1 MIRIAIVEDEVRER
15 AHLRDCL
22 AYMAEK
28 ERLEF
33 DIVEFGSGEAFLG
46 GYQPVYDIVLMDI
59 ELPGIN
65 GMETA
70 KALRRLDSFVL
81 LVFVTNMVQY
91 AVSGYEVDALNYILK
106 PVNRFD
112 FALKMNKAISRTA
125 KRTEKSVQ
133 IRAGKDLYMLPVAAI
148 RYLEVDGHYI
158 VYHTTEGDYSEYI
171 TLKEAEK
178 KLDKPYFVRC
188 NRCYLVNLKYVERL
202 DKGLCVVGGHC
213 LAVSRPRQKSFMMEL
228 TRYVTGGRA

>member
-1 MIRIAIVEDEVRER
+1 MIRIAIVEDERRER

-28 ERLEF
+28 EQLEF
-33 DIVEFGSGEAFLG
+33 DIVEFGSGEEFLG

-133 IRAGKDLYMLPVAAI
+133 MRAGKDLYMLPVAAI

-171 TLKEAEK
+171 TRKEAEK
-178 KLDKPYFVRC
+178 KLNKPYFVRC
-188 NRCYLVNLKYVERL
+188 NRCYLVNLKYVSAVR
-202 DKGLCVVGGHC
+202 DDVVQVGRDELLISRPQKKAFLNA
-213 LAVSRPRQKSFMMEL
+213 LAVFI
-228 TRYVTGGRA
+228 GGVN

>member
-1 MIRIAIVEDEVRER
+1 MIRIAIVEDERRER

-28 ERLEF
+28 EQLEF
-33 DIVEFGSGEAFLG
+33 DIVEFGSGEEFLG

-178 KLDKPYFVRC
+178 KLNKPYFVRC
-188 NRCYLVNLKYVERL
+188 NRCYLVNLKYVSAVR
-202 DKGLCVVGGHC
+202 DDVVQVGRDELLISRPQKKAFLNA
-213 LAVSRPRQKSFMMEL
+213 LAVFI
-228 TRYVTGGRA
+228 GGVN

>member
-1 MIRIAIVEDEVRER
+1 MIRIAIVEDERRER

-28 ERLEF
+28 EQLEF

-59 ELPGIN
+59 ELPSIN

-133 IRAGKDLYMLPVAAI
+133 MRAGKDLYMLPVAAI

-188 NRCYLVNLKYVERL
+188 NRCYLVNLKYVAAVR
-202 DKGLCVVGGHC
+202 DDVVQVGRDELLISRPQKKAFLNA
-213 LAVSRPRQKSFMMEL
+213 LAVFI
-228 TRYVTGGRA
+228 GGVN

>member
-1 MIRIAIVEDEVRER
+1 MIRIAIVEDERRER

-28 ERLEF
+28 EQLEF
-33 DIVEFGSGEAFLG
+33 DIVEFGSGEEFLG

-70 KALRRLDSFVL
+70 MALRRMDAFVL

-91 AVSGYEVDALNYILK
+91 AVSGYKVDALNYILK

-112 FALKMNKAISRTA
+112 FALKMNKAISRTT
-125 KRTEKSVQ
+125 KRTEESIQ
-133 IRAGKDLYMLPVAAI
+133 IRTGKDLYMLPVAAI

-178 KLDKPYFVRC
+178 KLNKPYFVRC
-188 NRCYLVNLKYVERL
+188 NRCYLVNLKYVSAVR
-202 DKGLCVVGGHC
+202 DDVVQVGRDELLISRPQKKAFLNA
-213 LAVSRPRQKSFMMEL
+213 LAVFI
-228 TRYVTGGRA
+228 GGVN

>member
-22 AYMAEK
+22 TYMAEK
-28 ERLEF
+28 ERFEF

-125 KRTEKSVQ
+125 KRTEESVQ

-188 NRCYLVNLKYVERL
+188 NRCYLVNLKYVAAVR
-202 DKGLCVVGGHC
+202 DDVVQVGRDELLISRPQKKAFLNA
-213 LAVSRPRQKSFMMEL
+213 LAVFI
-228 TRYVTGGRA
+228 GGVN

>member
-59 ELPGIN
+59 ELPSIN

-125 KRTEKSVQ
+125 KRTEESVQ

-188 NRCYLVNLKYVERL
+188 NRCYLVNLKYVAAVR
-202 DKGLCVVGGHC
+202 DDVVQVGRDELLISRPQKKAFLNA
-213 LAVSRPRQKSFMMEL
+213 LAVFI
-228 TRYVTGGRA
+228 GGVN

>member
-1 MIRIAIVEDEVRER
+1 MIRIAIVEDEMRER

-22 AYMAEK
+22 AYMAQK
-28 ERLEF
+28 EALEF
-33 DIVEFGSGEAFLG
+33 DIVEFASGEEFLG

-59 ELPGIN
+59 ELPGMN
-65 GMETA
+65 GMEA
-70 KALRRLDSFVL
+70 ARALRRMDAFVL

-125 KRTEKSVQ
+125 KRTDESVQ
-133 IRAGKDLYMLPVAAI
+133 IRAAKEIFTLPIAAI
-148 RYLEVDGHYI
+148 KYLEVEGHYI
-158 VYHTTEGDYSEYI
+158 VYHTTEGNFTEYI

-188 NRCYLVNLKYVERL
+188 NRCYLVNLKYVSAVR
-202 DKGLCVVGGHC
+202 DDVVLVGREELLISRPQKKVFLNA
-213 LAVSRPRQKSFMMEL
+213 LAVFI
-228 TRYVTGGRA
+228 GGVN

>member
-1 MIRIAIVEDEVRER
+1 
-15 AHLRDCL
+15 
-22 AYMAEK
+22 MAEK
-28 ERLEF
+28 EQLEF
-33 DIVEFGSGEAFLG
+33 DIVEFGSGEEFLG

-188 NRCYLVNLKYVERL
+188 NRCYLVNLKYVAAVR
-202 DKGLCVVGGHC
+202 DDVVQVGRDELLISRPQKKAFLNA
-213 LAVSRPRQKSFMMEL
+213 LAVFI
-228 TRYVTGGRA
+228 GGVN

>member
-1 MIRIAIVEDEVRER
+1 MIRIAIVEDERRER

-28 ERLEF
+28 EQLEF
-33 DIVEFGSGEAFLG
+33 DIVEFGSGEEFLG

-133 IRAGKDLYMLPVAAI
+133 MRAGKDLYMLPVAAI

-178 KLDKPYFVRC
+178 KLNKPYFVRC
-188 NRCYLVNLKYVERL
+188 NRCYLVNLKYVSAVR
-202 DKGLCVVGGHC
+202 DDVVQVGRDELLISRPQKKAFLNA
-213 LAVSRPRQKSFMMEL
+213 LAVFI
-228 TRYVTGGRA
+228 GGVN

>member
-125 KRTEKSVQ
+125 KRTEESVQ

-178 KLDKPYFVRC
+178 KLNKPYFVRC
-188 NRCYLVNLKYVERL
+188 NRCYLVNLKYVSDVR
-202 DKGLCVVGGHC
+202 DDVVQVGRDELLISRPQKKAFLNA
-213 LAVSRPRQKSFMMEL
+213 LAVFI
-228 TRYVTGGRA
+228 GGVN

>member
-188 NRCYLVNLKYVERL
+188 NRCYLVNLKYVAAVR
-202 DKGLCVVGGHC
+202 DDVVQVGRDELLISRPQKKAFLNA
-213 LAVSRPRQKSFMMEL
+213 LAVFI
-228 TRYVTGGRA
+228 GGVN

>member
-1 MIRIAIVEDEVRER
+1 MIRIAIVEDERRER

-28 ERLEF
+28 EQLEF
-33 DIVEFGSGEAFLG
+33 DIVEFGSGAAFLG

-59 ELPGIN
+59 ELPSIN

-125 KRTEKSVQ
+125 KRTEESVQ

-178 KLDKPYFVRC
+178 KLNKPYFVRC
-188 NRCYLVNLKYVERL
+188 NRCYLVNLKYVSAVR
-202 DKGLCVVGGHC
+202 DDVVQVGRDELLISRPQKKAFLNA
-213 LAVSRPRQKSFMMEL
+213 LAVFI
-228 TRYVTGGRA
+228 GGVN

>member
-1 MIRIAIVEDEVRER
+1 MIRIAIVEDERRER

-28 ERLEF
+28 EQLEF
-33 DIVEFGSGEAFLG
+33 DIVEFGSGEEFLG

-133 IRAGKDLYMLPVAAI
+133 MRAGKDLYMLPVAAI

-188 NRCYLVNLKYVERL
+188 NRCYLVNLKYVAAVR
-202 DKGLCVVGGHC
+202 DDVVQVGRDELLISRPQKKAFLNA
-213 LAVSRPRQKSFMMEL
+213 LAVFI
-228 TRYVTGGRA
+228 GGVN

>member
-1 MIRIAIVEDEVRER
+1 MIRIAIVEDERRER

-28 ERLEF
+28 EQLEF
-33 DIVEFGSGEAFLG
+33 DIVEFGSGEEFLG

-178 KLDKPYFVRC
+178 KLNKPYFVRC
-188 NRCYLVNLKYVERL
+188 NRCYLVNLKYVAAVR
-202 DKGLCVVGGHC
+202 DDVVQVGRDELLISRPQKKAFLNA
-213 LAVSRPRQKSFMMEL
+213 LAVFI
-228 TRYVTGGRA
+228 GGVN

>member
-1 MIRIAIVEDEVRER
+1 MIRIAIVEDERRER

-28 ERLEF
+28 EQLEF
-33 DIVEFGSGEAFLG
+33 DIVEFGSGEEFLG
-46 GYQPVYDIVLMDI
+46 GYQPDYDIVLMDI
-59 ELPGIN
+59 ELPSIN

-91 AVSGYEVDALNYILK
+91 AVSGYEVNALNYILK

-112 FALKMNKAISRTA
+112 FALKMNKAISRTT
-125 KRTEKSVQ
+125 KRTEESIQ
-133 IRAGKDLYMLPVAAI
+133 IRTGKDLYMLPVAAI

-178 KLDKPYFVRC
+178 KLNKPYFVRC
-188 NRCYLVNLKYVERL
+188 NRCYLVNLKYVSAVR
-202 DKGLCVVGGHC
+202 DDVVQVGRDELLISRPQKKAFLNA
-213 LAVSRPRQKSFMMEL
+213 LAVFI
-228 TRYVTGGRA
+228 GGVN

>member
-188 NRCYLVNLKYVERL
+188 NRCYLVNLKYVAAVR
-202 DKGLCVVGGHC
+202 DDVVQVGRDELLISRPQKKAVLNA
-213 LAVSRPRQKSFMMEL
+213 LAVFI
-228 TRYVTGGRA
+228 GGVN

>member
-59 ELPGIN
+59 ELPSIN

-125 KRTEKSVQ
+125 KRTEESVQ

-178 KLDKPYFVRC
+178 KLHKPYFVRC
-188 NRCYLVNLKYVERL
+188 NRCYLVNLKYVSAVR
-202 DKGLCVVGGHC
+202 DDVVQVGRDELLISRPQKKAFLNA
-213 LAVSRPRQKSFMMEL
+213 LAVFI
-228 TRYVTGGRA
+228 GGVN

>member
-1 MIRIAIVEDEVRER
+1 MIRIAIVEDERRER

-28 ERLEF
+28 EQLEF
-33 DIVEFGSGEAFLG
+33 DIVEFGSGEEFLG

-59 ELPGIN
+59 ELPSIN

-188 NRCYLVNLKYVERL
+188 NRCYLVNLKYVAAVR
-202 DKGLCVVGGHC
+202 DDVVQVGRDELLISRPQKKAFLNA
-213 LAVSRPRQKSFMMEL
+213 LAVFI
-228 TRYVTGGRA
+228 GGVN

>member
-59 ELPGIN
+59 ELPSIN

-178 KLDKPYFVRC
+178 KLNKPYFVRC
-188 NRCYLVNLKYVERL
+188 NRCYLVNLKYVSAVR
-202 DKGLCVVGGHC
+202 DDVVQVGRDELLISRPQKKAFLNA
-213 LAVSRPRQKSFMMEL
+213 LAVFI
-228 TRYVTGGRA
+228 GGVN

>member
-1 MIRIAIVEDEVRER
+1 MIRIAIVEDERRER

-28 ERLEF
+28 EQLEF
-33 DIVEFGSGEAFLG
+33 DIVEFGSGEEFLG

-148 RYLEVDGHYI
+148 CYLEVDGHYI

-178 KLDKPYFVRC
+178 KLNKPYFVRC
-188 NRCYLVNLKYVERL
+188 NRCYLVNLKYVSAVR
-202 DKGLCVVGGHC
+202 DDVVQVGRDELLISRPQKKAFLNA
-213 LAVSRPRQKSFMMEL
+213 LAVFI
-228 TRYVTGGRA
+228 GGVN

>member
-1 MIRIAIVEDEVRER
+1 MIRIAIVEDERRER

-28 ERLEF
+28 EQLEF
-33 DIVEFGSGEAFLG
+33 DIVEFGSGEEFLG

-188 NRCYLVNLKYVERL
+188 NRCYLVNLKYVAAVR
-202 DKGLCVVGGHC
+202 DDVVQVGRDELLISRPQKKAFLNA
-213 LAVSRPRQKSFMMEL
+213 LAVFI
-228 TRYVTGGRA
+228 GGVN

>member
-1 MIRIAIVEDEVRER
+1 MIRIAIVEDERRER

-28 ERLEF
+28 EQLEF
-33 DIVEFGSGEAFLG
+33 DIVEFGSGEEFLG

-70 KALRRLDSFVL
+70 MALRRMDAFVL

-91 AVSGYEVDALNYILK
+91 AVSGYEVNALNYILK

-112 FALKMNKAISRTA
+112 FALKMNKAISRLVGTCDLFLLQPVIMPYVHTEVYSDEDA
-125 KRTEKSVQ
+125 ADVKRRGTLSFYVQVTPLADYHKSLIISNEDWQLGAFELRGKLSTE
-133 IRAGKDLYMLPVAAI
+133 
-148 RYLEVDGHYI
+148 E
-158 VYHTTEGDYSEYI
+158 
-171 TLKEAEK
+171 
-178 KLDKPYFVRC
+178 
-188 NRCYLVNLKYVERL
+188 
-202 DKGLCVVGGHC
+202 
-213 LAVSRPRQKSFMMEL
+213 
-228 TRYVTGGRA
+228 

>member
-1 MIRIAIVEDEVRER
+1 MIRIAIVEDERRER

-28 ERLEF
+28 EQLEF
-33 DIVEFGSGEAFLG
+33 DIVEFGSGEEFLG

-125 KRTEKSVQ
+125 KQTEKSVQ

-178 KLDKPYFVRC
+178 KLNKPYFVRC
-188 NRCYLVNLKYVERL
+188 NRCYLVNLKYVSAVR
-202 DKGLCVVGGHC
+202 DDVVQVGRDELLISRPQKKAFLNA
-213 LAVSRPRQKSFMMEL
+213 LAVFI
-228 TRYVTGGRA
+228 GGVN

>member
-1 MIRIAIVEDEVRER
+1 
-15 AHLRDCL
+15 
-22 AYMAEK
+22 MAEK
-28 ERLEF
+28 EQLEF
-33 DIVEFGSGEAFLG
+33 DIVEFGSGEEFLG

-178 KLDKPYFVRC
+178 KLNKPYFVRC
-188 NRCYLVNLKYVERL
+188 NRCYLVNLKYVSAVR
-202 DKGLCVVGGHC
+202 DDVVQVGRDELLISRPQKKAFLNA
-213 LAVSRPRQKSFMMEL
+213 LAVFI
-228 TRYVTGGRA
+228 GGVN

>member
-22 AYMAEK
+22 TYMAEK
-28 ERLEF
+28 ERLKF

-125 KRTEKSVQ
+125 KRTEESVQ

-188 NRCYLVNLKYVERL
+188 NRCYLVNLKYVAAVR
-202 DKGLCVVGGHC
+202 DDVVQVGRDELLISRPQKKAFLNA
-213 LAVSRPRQKSFMMEL
+213 LAVFI
-228 TRYVTGGRA
+228 GGVN

>member
-125 KRTEKSVQ
+125 KRTEESVQ

-178 KLDKPYFVRC
+178 KLNKPYFVRC
-188 NRCYLVNLKYVERL
+188 NRSYLVNLKYVSAVR
-202 DKGLCVVGGHC
+202 DDVVQVGRDELLISRPQKKAFLNA
-213 LAVSRPRQKSFMMEL
+213 LAVFI
-228 TRYVTGGRA
+228 GGVN

>member
-1 MIRIAIVEDEVRER
+1 MICIAIVEDEVRER

-22 AYMAEK
+22 TYMAEK

-125 KRTEKSVQ
+125 KRTEESVQ

-188 NRCYLVNLKYVERL
+188 NRCYLVNLKYVAAVR
-202 DKGLCVVGGHC
+202 DDVVQVGRDELLISRPQKKAFLNA
-213 LAVSRPRQKSFMMEL
+213 LAVFI
-228 TRYVTGGRA
+228 GGVN

>member
-1 MIRIAIVEDEVRER
+1 MIRIAIVEDERRER

-28 ERLEF
+28 EQLEF
-33 DIVEFGSGEAFLG
+33 DIVEFGSGEEFLG

-178 KLDKPYFVRC
+178 KLNKPYFVRC
-188 NRCYLVNLKYVERL
+188 NRCYLVNLKYVSAVR
-202 DKGLCVVGGHC
+202 DDVVQVGRDELLISRPQKKAVLNA
-213 LAVSRPRQKSFMMEL
+213 LAVFI
-228 TRYVTGGRA
+228 GGVN

>member
-125 KRTEKSVQ
+125 KRTEESVQ

-188 NRCYLVNLKYVERL
+188 NRCYLVNLKYVAAVR
-202 DKGLCVVGGHC
+202 DDVVQVGRDELLISRPQKKAFLNA
-213 LAVSRPRQKSFMMEL
+213 LAVFI
-228 TRYVTGGRA
+228 GGVN

>member
-22 AYMAEK
+22 TYMAEK

-125 KRTEKSVQ
+125 KRTEESVQ

-188 NRCYLVNLKYVERL
+188 NRCYLVNLKYVAAVR
-202 DKGLCVVGGHC
+202 DDVVQVGRDELLISRPQKKAFLNA
-213 LAVSRPRQKSFMMEL
+213 LAVFI
-228 TRYVTGGRA
+228 GGVN

>member
-1 MIRIAIVEDEVRER
+1 MIRIAIVEDERRER

-28 ERLEF
+28 EQLEF
-33 DIVEFGSGEAFLG
+33 DIVEFGSGEEFLG

-178 KLDKPYFVRC
+178 KLNKPYFVRC
-188 NRCYLVNLKYVERL
+188 NRCYMVNLKYVSAVR
-202 DKGLCVVGGHC
+202 DDVVQVGRDELLISRPQKKAFLNA
-213 LAVSRPRQKSFMMEL
+213 LAVFI
-228 TRYVTGGRA
+228 GGVN

>member
-125 KRTEKSVQ
+125 KRTEESVQ

-178 KLDKPYFVRC
+178 KLNKPYFVRC
-188 NRCYLVNLKYVERL
+188 NRCYLVNLKYVSAVR
-202 DKGLCVVGGHC
+202 DDVVQVGRDELLISRPQKKAFLNA
-213 LAVSRPRQKSFMMEL
+213 LAVFI
-228 TRYVTGGRA
+228 GGVN

>member
-59 ELPGIN
+59 ELPSIN

-125 KRTEKSVQ
+125 KRTEESVQ

-178 KLDKPYFVRC
+178 KLNKPYFVRC
-188 NRCYLVNLKYVERL
+188 NRCYLVNLKYVSAVR
-202 DKGLCVVGGHC
+202 DDVVQVGRDELLISRPQKKAFLNA
-213 LAVSRPRQKSFMMEL
+213 LAVFI
-228 TRYVTGGRA
+228 GGVN

>member
-133 IRAGKDLYMLPVAAI
+133 MRAGKDLYMLPVAAI

-178 KLDKPYFVRC
+178 KLNKPYFVRC
-188 NRCYLVNLKYVERL
+188 NRCYLVNLKYVSAVR
-202 DKGLCVVGGHC
+202 DDVVQVGRDELLISRPQKKAFLNA
-213 LAVSRPRQKSFMMEL
+213 LAVFI
-228 TRYVTGGRA
+228 GGVN

>member
-1 MIRIAIVEDEVRER
+1 MIRIAIVEDERRER

-28 ERLEF
+28 EQLEF
-33 DIVEFGSGEAFLG
+33 DIVEFGSGEEFLG

-125 KRTEKSVQ
+125 KRTEESVQ

-178 KLDKPYFVRC
+178 KLNKPYFVRC
-188 NRCYLVNLKYVERL
+188 NRCYLVNLKYVSAVR
-202 DKGLCVVGGHC
+202 DDVVQVGRDELLISRPQKKAFLNA
-213 LAVSRPRQKSFMMEL
+213 LAVFI
-228 TRYVTGGRA
+228 GGVN